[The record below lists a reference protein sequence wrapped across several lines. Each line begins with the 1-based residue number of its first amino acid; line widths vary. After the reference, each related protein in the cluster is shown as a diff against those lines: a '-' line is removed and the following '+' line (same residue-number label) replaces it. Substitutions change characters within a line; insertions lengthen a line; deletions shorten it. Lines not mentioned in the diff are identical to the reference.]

1 MYGHVS
7 GGCPVRWRSRCE
19 AGGVC
24 DLATPSPGSRRR
36 RGRPRCGA
44 RSNSPLWAIGPTI
57 CASLPWSPR
66 DAYPDNAGPH
76 DYTRAVLNANP
87 PPLQRH
93 RARTRR
99 RQSRLAVAC
108 LAGLLA
114 FGLVHSASAETWR
127 SLPALGSPGCVILDT
142 RSGPVADALEW
153 DRSAQCSPCFP
164 STWSCLVPCSV

>member
-1 MYGHVS
+1 MRGWWCVRFGDALAWVEAAS
-7 GGCPVRWRSRCE
+7 GPAAVRRSLE
-19 AGGVC
+19 
-24 DLATPSPGSRRR
+24 LA
-36 RGRPRCGA
+36 
-44 RSNSPLWAIGPTI
+44 PLGDWTDDMRELAVVPQ
-57 CASLPWSPR
+57 

-99 RQSRLAVAC
+99 RQSRLAVAY

-142 RSGPVADALEW
+142 RSDPVADALEW